1 MPRCQSRI
9 RCSRLLWKIWTRS
22 TNLKRSGPKKN
33 LSLPMT
39 RTDNFSSND
48 SLSLCRDSTLSCCT
62 SHLEVTTTRTFSRPA
77 FLISLDFN
85 PRDLHCRGYNNNNK
99 LCAWRHNMSPPLLS
113 PPWALKRLRAA
124 ELTQWSSTFPR
135 RIRSH
140 VDRSATAALRVK

>member
-48 SLSLCRDSTLSCCT
+48 SLSLCRDSTLSCCA

-77 FLISLDFN
+77 FLISLAFN
-85 PRDLHCRGYNNNNK
+85 PRDLHYTEGIIIIIICARGDTI
-99 LCAWRHNMSPPLLS
+99 CPRPSCPPVGAQA
-113 PPWALKRLRAA
+113 PAGRRADA
-124 ELTQWSSTFPR
+124 MEQYFPTPNTFPR
-135 RIRSH
+135 
-140 VDRSATAALRVK
+140 